1 MANIKSMVNEETFL
15 FGSDR
20 QQFLEDLEK
29 RRSGSFLCFFEG
41 RLTFTAFTNGAD
53 SSWML
58 IHR

>member
-1 MANIKSMVNEETFL
+1 MVNEETFL

-41 RLTFTAFTNGAD
+41 RLTFTAFTNVAD